1 MAINGFVIIVLILAS
16 ISYFIPVENSAKKD
30 TNEDI
35 ALLTFT
41 NSTMYT
47 LTPASMNRIVYADKA
62 LRYKD
67 RDVMLDGALTLK
79 GRDRN
84 NKEITDIVYSDM
96 IIKRGDN
103 FKFLNNVKYE
113 RDNYVT
119 LITNELLYNAKS
131 RIATNTLPF
140 EGTYYNNYI
149 KGEKIYLDLNKYYM
163 KSKNTH
169 FEIEVEKKK

>member
-16 ISYFIPVENSAKKD
+16 ISYFIPVENNAKKD

>member
-1 MAINGFVIIVLILAS
+1 MAINGFVLLLLVLAS
-16 ISYFIPVENSAKKD
+16 LSYFIPVENKSKKNA
-30 TNEDI
+30 NEDI

-67 RDVMLDGALTLK
+67 RDVMIDGALTLK
-79 GRDRN
+79 GKSKDG
-84 NKEITDIVYSDM
+84 KDITDIVYSDL
-96 IIKRGDN
+96 IIKRGDA

-113 RDNYVT
+113 RDDYIT
-119 LITNELLYNAKS
+119 LITDELLYDAKS

-140 EGTYYNNYI
+140 EGTYFNNYI
-149 KGEKIYLDLNKYYM
+149 KGENIYLDLNKYYM
-163 KSKNTH
+163 KSKK
-169 FEIEVEKKK
+169 ILILK